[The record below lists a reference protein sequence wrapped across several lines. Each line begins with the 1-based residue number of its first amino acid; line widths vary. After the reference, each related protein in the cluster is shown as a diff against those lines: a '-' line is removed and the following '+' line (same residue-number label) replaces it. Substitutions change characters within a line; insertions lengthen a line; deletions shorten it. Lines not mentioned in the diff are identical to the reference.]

1 MVHVQA
7 ADDDDPTHP
16 RILPHYVRPVSDAAP
31 RVLIDCDPGHDDAIM
46 LICAAAYADVV
57 GITTVNGNVGL
68 HHTTRNALAIAE
80 LLGWDVPVHA
90 GAARPLIAEPVD
102 AREVHGES
110 GMDGTTLPVPTRE
123 AGPDG
128 VGFLLDATRAEEGLW
143 LIPTGPLTNV
153 ALAMRL
159 DPAFATR
166 LAGICL
172 MGGGALGGNVTA
184 AAEFNVYADPEAA
197 AIVLAATGCPVH
209 LCGLDLTHQVT
220 GSPELVARLRDVG
233 GPAAQLCAEVVE
245 TELAA
250 FGRFAT
256 SSPLPPLHDPVALLA
271 VTHPQL
277 FERRRT
283 PIHVETG
290 GTHSRG
296 ATLVDRRLVTAEGT
310 RPGEADVSTHWV
322 HHVDGP
328 AALDL
333 IVDACR
339 RWA

>member
-1 MVHVQA
+1 V
-7 ADDDDPTHP
+7 
-16 RILPHYVRPVSDAAP
+16 
-31 RVLIDCDPGHDDAIM
+31 DCDPGHDDAIM

-57 GITTVNGNVGL
+57 GVTTVNGNVGL
-68 HHTTRNALAIAE
+68 HHTTRNALAITE

-110 GMDGTTLPVPTRE
+110 GMDGTTLPTPSRE
-123 AGPDG
+123 AGTDG
-128 VGFLLDATRAEEGLW
+128 VGFLLEATRAEEGLW
-143 LIPTGPLTNV
+143 LVPTGPLTNV

-159 DPAFATR
+159 DPGFTDR

-172 MGGGALGGNVTA
+172 MGGGALGGNVTS
-184 AAEFNVYADPEAA
+184 AAEFNVFADPEAA
-197 AIVLAATGCPVH
+197 AMVFGASCEVH
-209 LCGLDLTHQVT
+209 MCGLDLTHQVT
-220 GSPELVARLRDVG
+220 GSPELAERLRALG
-233 GPAAQLCAEVVE
+233 GPAATLCAEVVE

-271 VTHPQL
+271 VTHPHL
-277 FERRRT
+277 FERQRT

-290 GTHSRG
+290 GTRSRG

-310 RPGEADVSTHWV
+310 RPGEAGATTTWV
-322 HHVDGP
+322 HTVEGA

>member
-1 MVHVQA
+1 MT
-7 ADDDDPTHP
+7 DPA
-16 RILPHYVRPVSDAAP
+16 RAKP

-68 HHTTRNALAIAE
+68 HHTTRNALAVAE

-110 GMDGTTLPVPTRE
+110 GMDGTTLPHPTRE
-123 AGPDG
+123 AGDDG

-153 ALAMRL
+153 ALALRS
-159 DPAFATR
+159 DPGFASR

-172 MGGGALGGNVTA
+172 MGGGALGGNVTV
-184 AAEFNVYADPEAA
+184 AAEFNVFADPEAA
-197 AIVLAATGCPVH
+197 AIVFSAECPVRM
-209 LCGLDLTHQVT
+209 CGLDLTHQVT
-220 GSPELVARLRDVG
+220 GNQALVDRLHAVG
-233 GPAAQLCAEVVE
+233 GPAANLVAEIVS

-250 FGRFAT
+250 FGRYAT
-256 SSPLPPLHDPVALLA
+256 SSPEPPLHDPVALLA
-271 VTHPQL
+271 VTHPEL
-277 FERRRT
+277 FQERVA

-290 GTHSRG
+290 GTLSRG
-296 ATLVDRRLVTAEGT
+296 MTHVDRRLVTAQGT
-310 RPGEADVSTHWV
+310 RPGEGDVRTTWV
-322 HHVDGP
+322 HTVDGS
-328 AALDL
+328 AALDR
-333 IVDACR
+333 IVEACAA
-339 RWA
+339 WS

>member
-1 MVHVQA
+1 MTDTA
-7 ADDDDPTHP
+7 RP
-16 RILPHYVRPVSDAAP
+16 RILV
-31 RVLIDCDPGHDDAIM
+31 DCDPGHDDAIM

-57 GITTVNGNVGL
+57 AVTTVNGNVGL
-68 HHTTRNALAIAE
+68 GHTTRNALAIAE
-80 LLGWDVPVHA
+80 LLAWDVPVHA

-110 GMDGTTLPVPTRE
+110 GMDGTTLPTPTRT
-123 AGPDG
+123 AGD
-128 VGFLLDATRAEEGLW
+128 DATEVLIETTRAEEGLW
-143 LIPTGPLTNV
+143 LVPTGPLTNV

-159 DPAFATR
+159 DPTFTER

-172 MGGGALGGNVTA
+172 MGGGALGGNVTV
-184 AAEFNVYADPEAA
+184 AAEFNVFADPEAA
-197 AIVLAATGCPVH
+197 AIVFASTGCPVH
-209 LCGLDLTHQVT
+209 MCGLDLTHQVC
-220 GSPELVARLRDVG
+220 GSPELVERLRAVG
-233 GPAAQLCAEVVE
+233 GPAANLCVEILE

-250 FGRFAT
+250 FGRYAT

-271 VTHPQL
+271 VTHPHL

-283 PIHVETG
+283 PITVELG
-290 GTHSRG
+290 GSVSRG
-296 ATLVDRRLVTAEGT
+296 ATLVDRRLHTAEGT
-310 RPGEADVSTHWV
+310 RPEDAADQTHWV
-322 HHVDGP
+322 HHVDAE